1 MLETQPRPTV
11 RTIVASF
18 LFTDLVGFSKGTA
31 TDQYAA
37 KANLSAVLR
46 RHLGALNESD
56 YWIKD
61 TGDGALIAF
70 VSNPEHALYMALAL
84 GHDYGATSGADG
96 AASSARLRTGLHL
109 GTVKESIDVEAR
121 RNFIGD
127 GINAAKRI
135 MDFALPGQ
143 IAASR
148 SFFEAIANLDSAYA
162 ALFQHLG
169 APDDKHG
176 RAHEL
181 YALAPSDSVLEKLR
195 GDIAAET
202 GSAAAAS
209 GTSRA
214 ASATT
219 ALQDSPAVARRR
231 WPLVVGGIGAIAV
244 VAGFMATRT
253 HEPSPPAVHPVT
265 DAAPA
270 ATVTAPS
277 GKSNPAAA
285 KEAESSAVKS
295 SVPQSAAPTAASVA
309 PPPVPAHTP
318 ESREAGAQTAPRSS
332 ESSAAITPSAP
343 AARPPANV
351 TPSAARPPAEKS
363 KTIATPSSSEA
374 TASGPTSPRC
384 SRILQKAAL
393 GEPLTSDEQREL
405 ANTCR

>member
-1 MLETQPRPTV
+1 VLETQPRSTV

-31 TDQYAA
+31 ADQFAA

-46 RHLGALNESD
+46 RHLGALKESD

-84 GHDYGATSGADG
+84 GHDYGAPGGDGG
-96 AASSARLRTGLHL
+96 AASARLRTGLHL

-148 SFFEAIANLDSAYA
+148 SFFEAIANLDAAYA

-195 GDIAAET
+195 GDIAAEAGEVVT
-202 GSAAAAS
+202 AS
-209 GTSRA
+209 GTSQATVA
-214 ASATT
+214 ANA
-219 ALQDSPAVARRR
+219 AQDSPAVTRRR
-231 WPLVVGGIGAIAV
+231 WLPVVAGIGAIAV
-244 VAGFMATRT
+244 AAWFIATRT
-253 HEPSPPAVHPVT
+253 HEPSPPSNQPPK

-270 ATVTAPS
+270 ATVAAPS
-277 GKSNPAAA
+277 GKDNAAS
-285 KEAESSAVKS
+285 KDAESSAVKAA
-295 SVPQSAAPTAASVA
+295 PPERAAPTGASVA
-309 PPPVPAHTP
+309 PPPVPTLAAP
-318 ESREAGAQTAPRSS
+318 SPQTAPRSP
-332 ESSAAITPSAP
+332 EASSATTPSAQ
-343 AARPPANV
+343 AARPPTLA
-351 TPSAARPPAEKS
+351 PSAARMPPEKPKAAAASPGAEG
-363 KTIATPSSSEA
+363 

-384 SRILQKAAL
+384 SRILQKAAV

>member
-1 MLETQPRPTV
+1 VIETQPRPTI
-11 RTIVASF
+11 RTLVASF

-31 TDQYAA
+31 ADQYAA

-46 RHLGALNESD
+46 RHLAALKESD

-84 GHDYGATSGADG
+84 GHDYGASAGADE
-96 AASSARLRTGLHL
+96 APSARLRTGLHL

-148 SFFEAIANLDSAYA
+148 SFFEAIANLDAAYA

-181 YALAPSDSVLEKLR
+181 YALATSDSVLEKLR
-195 GDIAAET
+195 GDIAAEAGSAGDGQT
-202 GSAAAAS
+202 AGSAAA
-209 GTSRA
+209 
-214 ASATT
+214 SA
-219 ALQDSPAVARRR
+219 
-231 WPLVVGGIGAIAV
+231 
-244 VAGFMATRT
+244 
-253 HEPSPPAVHPVT
+253 
-265 DAAPA
+265 
-270 ATVTAPS
+270 
-277 GKSNPAAA
+277 KPAAA
-285 KEAESSAVKS
+285 TDSRPSAARILRPTLLVAVLALAAIAAAFFLTQMRESSPTARSGIDAASGAAGGPGTVRGAAATDNRGAPAGAAVGAS
-295 SVPQSAAPTAASVA
+295 TPEPTAPTPRPVDVQPNRA
-309 PPPVPAHTP
+309 PA
-318 ESREAGAQTAPRSS
+318 APRSS
-332 ESSAAITPSAP
+332 DTAERSSGESPRAGPVSP
-343 AARPPANV
+343 ATKPMADRPR
-351 TPSAARPPAEKS
+351 PSAAPASPQE
-363 KTIATPSSSEA
+363 
-374 TASGPTSPRC
+374 ASGASSPRC

-393 GEPLTSDEQREL
+393 GEPLTSDEKREL